1 MHMAWAVKSFG
12 DMIALWIMLWIYICG
27 CYLAQSFSETFE
39 IAVPKKNIIASLR
52 RIFCMPAKHC
62 IFYPVLLCSRSS
74 LCWTEWSLLW
84 WVWQAPWSSAFFYM
98 STLRT
103 QRNRMKIRV
112 GGQSLECTVTLLQG
126 HLSRMHS
133 VENLICLSNGKRV
146 AWKIFRWWKIVLQ
159 VLAFVKGG
167 CIHFCL
173 DFSIHQ
179 GNVNIWPYVVLI
191 HLDTTC
197 ENLRCLAQNSRA
209 KLCLDWLKFCSSGS
223 MLSWSEASC

>member
-1 MHMAWAVKSFG
+1 
-12 DMIALWIMLWIYICG
+12 MIALWIMLWIYICG

-39 IAVPKKNIIASLR
+39 IVVPKKKLNIIASLQ

-112 GGQSLECTVTLLQG
+112 GGQSLEYTVTLLQG
-126 HLSRMHS
+126 HLNLMHS
-133 VENLICLSNGKRV
+133 VENLICLNNWKCV
-146 AWKIFRWWKIVLQ
+146 ASTITGSCLCKWWMHPFL
-159 VLAFVKGG
+159 FG
-167 CIHFCL
+167 FF
-173 DFSIHQ
+173 D
-179 GNVNIWPYVVLI
+179 P
-191 HLDTTC
+191 
-197 ENLRCLAQNSRA
+197 
-209 KLCLDWLKFCSSGS
+209 SG
-223 MLSWSEASC
+223 

>member
-1 MHMAWAVKSFG
+1 M
-12 DMIALWIMLWIYICG
+12 
-27 CYLAQSFSETFE
+27 
-39 IAVPKKNIIASLR
+39 R

-74 LCWTEWSLLW
+74 LCWAEWSLLW
-84 WVWQAPWSSAFFYM
+84 WVWQAPWSSAFFYT

-103 QRNRMKIRV
+103 QSNRMKIRV

-159 VLAFVKGG
+159 VLAFVNGG
-167 CIHFCL
+167 CIHSCL
-173 DFSIHQ
+173 GFSIHQ
-179 GNVNIWPYVVLI
+179 GNANIWPYVVLI
-191 HLDTTC
+191 HLTQVLVKIYGARPKIQGLNCAWIDW
-197 ENLRCLAQNSRA
+197 NFVLPGQSSREA
-209 KLCLDWLKFCSSGS
+209 KLPSCLRARPGSCRTSEIYQDKGQLSLLSRYVTVMAKRKISS
-223 MLSWSEASC
+223 SEKNEGF

>member
-74 LCWTEWSLLW
+74 LCWAEWSLLW

-112 GGQSLECTVTLLQG
+112 GGQSLEYTVTLLQG
-126 HLSRMHS
+126 HLNLMHS
-133 VENLICLSNGKRV
+133 VENLICLNNWKCV
-146 AWKIFRWWKIVLQ
+146 ASTITGSCLCKWWMHPFL
-159 VLAFVKGG
+159 FG
-167 CIHFCL
+167 FF
-173 DFSIHQ
+173 D
-179 GNVNIWPYVVLI
+179 P
-191 HLDTTC
+191 
-197 ENLRCLAQNSRA
+197 
-209 KLCLDWLKFCSSGS
+209 SG
-223 MLSWSEASC
+223 